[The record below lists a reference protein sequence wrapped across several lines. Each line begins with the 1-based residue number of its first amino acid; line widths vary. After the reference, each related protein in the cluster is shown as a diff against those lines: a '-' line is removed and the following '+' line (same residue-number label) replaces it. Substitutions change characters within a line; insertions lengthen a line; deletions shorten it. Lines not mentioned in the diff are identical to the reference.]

1 MQSYWAVFPEEWTEL
16 AWLGEDQV
24 PHTPPIF
31 HLTGPYAVEMSEE
44 SRFSS
49 LYQKGHIMSKSTTY
63 VSIMLAKF

>member
-49 LYQKGHIMSKSTTY
+49 LYQKGHIMNKSTTY